1 MQAASGT
8 PFADIIASLAV
19 LHREQHQALLDLRS
33 DHELRFQTIFQAQRE
48 DRESFRSWMGQGVR
62 AEATAP
68 ATTAAFL
75 PLSKMGPEDD
85 PEAFLDLFE
94 KTAETSGWPPEDWA
108 RRLLPLLSGEA
119 QLAARPLPIQN
130 LLVFDDLKRAILQ
143 RVGRS
148 PEEHRQR
155 FRSLG
160 LGESGR
166 PFVMA
171 HQLRDSCR
179 KWLLAGNGDVED
191 IIDRVVL
198 EQFIARLPKK
208 TAEWVQCHRP
218 TTLDSAIQLAEDQ
231 MVVCPGVGESLPAVS
246 LSSKEAVSLSPSS
259 LSPSSLSLSL
269 PPVPAPRSRAPGPP
283 RVPPRRRFPPAASYP
298 SAYRAPPRGFPEGNG
313 SNFSPRPSRAPLPA
327 TRMAETPGPACWRC
341 GDPDHWVDRCPVM
354 EVGTMIRVPDTPQ
367 AAPGQSGEYQI
378 P

>member
-1 MQAASGT
+1 MSDTSLRSHPAPEETGGSDWALRCTNTTLVKRTRYTGAETREGGRRDTAIMQAASGT

-62 AEATAP
+62 AEASAP
-68 ATTAAFL
+68 VTTAAFL

-119 QLAARPLPIQN
+119 QLAARPLPVQN

-155 FRSLG
+155 FRTLG

-179 KWLLAGNGDVED
+179 K
-191 IIDRVVL
+191 
-198 EQFIARLPKK
+198 
-208 TAEWVQCHRP
+208 
-218 TTLDSAIQLAEDQ
+218 
-231 MVVCPGVGESLPAVS
+231 
-246 LSSKEAVSLSPSS
+246 
-259 LSPSSLSLSL
+259 
-269 PPVPAPRSRAPGPP
+269 
-283 RVPPRRRFPPAASYP
+283 
-298 SAYRAPPRGFPEGNG
+298 
-313 SNFSPRPSRAPLPA
+313 
-327 TRMAETPGPACWRC
+327 
-341 GDPDHWVDRCPVM
+341 
-354 EVGTMIRVPDTPQ
+354 
-367 AAPGQSGEYQI
+367 
-378 P
+378 